1 MTTGADVAKFLT
13 GRSDDPDLVALC
25 QSAVDSLTALARRYT
40 RGNGFTGGVPDEPIV
55 RVITTAA
62 ARLAANPE
70 QLKSEIGTAVM
81 RGAFEGWS
89 PLEKLVLDSYRGTAR

>member
-1 MTTGADVAKFLT
+1 MATGADVAEFLT

-25 QSAVDSLTALARRYT
+25 QSAVDGLMALARRYT
-40 RGNGFTGGVPDEPIV
+40 RGNGFDGGAPEEPIA